1 MSDTIRI
8 AAFGDVVGAPGR
20 RVLEK
25 HLPAFR
31 KAHKIDLAVVN
42 AENIAEGSGVTP
54 ALMDRLL
61 KAGADVLT
69 TGDHIGRKSAI
80 FPTLEGSPSIV
91 RPANYPAE
99 FPGRGL
105 TFARLEGLEVGVLN
119 LIGRVFMHDGQAAC
133 PFKAADEALQKCKGR
148 APILIVDFHAEATSE
163 KVAMGWYLDGRAS
176 VVFGSHT
183 HVATADGR
191 VLPGGTAY
199 QTDLGMCG
207 PWDSVIGRRTD
218 RVLKKMI
225 TGIPTPFD
233 VAEGDPRASG
243 AIFTVERTGRALS
256 VERVEIKLDDPVAE
270 IVGEPSLAKAR

>member
-1 MSDTIRI
+1 MVDVIRI

-31 KAHKIDLAVVN
+31 EAHAIDLVVVN
-42 AENIAEGSGVTP
+42 AENVAEGSGVTP

-61 KAGADVLT
+61 RSGADVLT
-69 TGDHIGRKSAI
+69 TGDHIGRKNAI
-80 FPTLEGSPSIV
+80 FPVLEGSPKIV
-91 RPANYPAE
+91 RPANYPSE

-105 TFARLEGLEVGVLN
+105 TFIQLDGVQVGILN
-119 LIGRVFMHDGQAAC
+119 LIGRIFMHDGQASC
-133 PFKAADEALQKCKGR
+133 PFKAADEALQRCKDK
-148 APILIVDFHAEATSE
+148 ASILIVDFHAEATSE

-191 VLPGGTAY
+191 VLPKGTAY

-243 AIFTVERTGRALS
+243 AIFTVEKTGRAVS
-256 VERVEIKLDDPVAE
+256 VERVEIKLEDPLAVVSKSVVA
-270 IVGEPSLAKAR
+270 AQA

>member
-1 MSDTIRI
+1 MADLLRI

-25 HLPAFR
+25 HLPALR
-31 KAHKIDLAVVN
+31 ESRRLDLVVVN

-69 TGDHIGRKSAI
+69 TGDHIGRKNVI
-80 FPTLEGSPSIV
+80 FPVLEGSPKIV
-91 RPANYPAE
+91 RPANYPPE

-105 TFARLEGLEVGVLN
+105 TFIQMDGFEIGILN
-119 LIGRVFMHDGQAAC
+119 LIGRIFMHDGQASC
-133 PFKAADEALQKCKGR
+133 PFKAADEALARCKDR

-176 VVFGSHT
+176 IVYGSHT

-191 VLPGGTAY
+191 VLPKGTAY
-199 QTDLGMCG
+199 QTDIGMCG

-225 TGIPTPFD
+225 TGVPAPFD

-243 AIFTVERTGRALS
+243 AIFTVEKTGRAVS
-256 VERVEIKLDDPVAE
+256 VERLEIKMDDPVPAVRAE
-270 IVGEPSLAKAR
+270 AAVRA

>member
-1 MSDTIRI
+1 MVDVIRI

-31 KAHKIDLAVVN
+31 EAHRIDLVVVN
-42 AENIAEGSGVTP
+42 AENVAEGSGVTP

-69 TGDHIGRKSAI
+69 TGDHIGRKNAI
-80 FPTLEGSPSIV
+80 FPVLEGSPKIV
-91 RPANYPAE
+91 RPANYPTE

-105 TFARLEGLEVGVLN
+105 TFHQLDGVQVGILN
-119 LIGRVFMHDGQAAC
+119 LIGRIFMHDGQASC
-133 PFKAADEALQKCKGR
+133 PFKAADEAVQRCRERG
-148 APILIVDFHAEATSE
+148 AILLVDFHAEATSE
-163 KVAMGWYLDGRAS
+163 KVALGWYLDGRAS

-191 VLPGGTAY
+191 VLPKGTAY

-225 TGIPTPFD
+225 TGVPAPFD

-243 AIFTVERTGRALS
+243 AIFTVEKTGRALS
-256 VERVEIKLDDPVAE
+256 VERVEIKLEDPVPQVSRPVPVQA
-270 IVGEPSLAKAR
+270 